1 MWILNNSLCHIRIE
15 KFWLDQRK
23 VSLMRKREKRMV
35 HPVSWKKVEQRSS
48 RVLTKGDTQIENFIW
63 NVKTFIPKEKKNNP
77 VLQHR
82 AMHPHFFS
90 YSLWNLY
97 SSLVWHRSSEN
108 EIECEIFCC
117 CCCCLIPLHE
127 SCPLAK
133 RKQANTF
140 VVGVD
145 SVGSVMRKWKI
156 SFIETVLF
164 RELFDL
170 FSEFLAFTNHTLI
183 IDVWNIRCM

>member
-1 MWILNNSLCHIRIE
+1 MSHS
-15 KFWLDQRK
+15 DRK
-23 VSLMRKREKRMV
+23 VLVGSKKSEFNEKERKTNGSPSVVEKSGTTEQQSFDKRWYTNWKFYLKCQNIYSKREK
-35 HPVSWKKVEQRSS
+35 EQPSATAPSNASS
-48 RVLTKGDTQIENFIW
+48 
-63 NVKTFIPKEKKNNP
+63 
-77 VLQHR
+77 
-82 AMHPHFFS
+82 FFS

-97 SSLVWHRSSEN
+97 SPLVWHRSSEN